1 MTDMIGISS
10 ADINKSTYQNACESG
25 ANRQTVRYALRSHP
39 TAANVLV
46 IISQKLDSR
55 GFEVFSSDLWRIRT
69 IFGVNRCRNLTPQQK
84 RVLVSTPIFYRKIN
98 GFLTCVQVRNT
109 GQIFA
114 NSAKNNTNK
123 KWRLKFEPSIAIK

>member
-69 IFGVNRCRNLTPQQK
+69 IFGVNL
-84 RVLVSTPIFYRKIN
+84 
-98 GFLTCVQVRNT
+98 
-109 GQIFA
+109 
-114 NSAKNNTNK
+114 
-123 KWRLKFEPSIAIK
+123 